1 MKLLKIDYLFLLFI
15 FAISSLFV
23 LELFLFPGRPATF
36 DANTHITTL
45 AQFSQA
51 IKSGDFPIV
60 WLNNFANYGLPVGI
74 FTHQLTNYVG
84 GTITL
89 LTQNPVLTYNIL
101 VFIAIFL
108 SGVFLYLFLR
118 LYFKPLSSF
127 LGVFI
132 FTFTQYRIFDIYVR
146 GAMPEV
152 FSGIFLPL
160 ILISLYSLIVKRKT
174 YAFFLI
180 SLFIAGLTLNHPMML
195 VVYSILFIPYLFF
208 LLFTNNLSK
217 MLRTKLLIITASSML
232 LGLLI
237 SSYYVLPLNLEL
249 KYFYNGLGG
258 NHLIQSSYLSLSS
271 FFITRWNYFLRG
283 DIIQFGLLETLILIS
298 GFLYYFYKK
307 LIQKSKENLK
317 FLELILFLSVLI
329 IFFTTPF
336 SNFLYEKVFFL
347 NSLQFPSRFLS
358 SLIILPPIL
367 IAYFYDKFPK
377 KIFLLL
383 IVILVCI
390 FSFPQIYGKDFTAY
404 PLSSYYFSKENA
416 YSVMMNTIWTGK
428 TEDYP
433 DKNPQGEIISGKGK
447 IINETLKNSSRRYT
461 VDASTS
467 LTMVDHTFY
476 FPGWNVYVDGVKTNI
491 EYQNPKYRGVITY
504 QVSQGKHFVYLVFQ
518 DTKVRLLGK
527 ILSVAALIL
536 LFGLFFF
543 RNKISK
549 LIKL

>member
-1 MKLLKIDYLFLLFI
+1 
-15 FAISSLFV
+15 
-23 LELFLFPGRPATF
+23 
-36 DANTHITTL
+36 
-45 AQFSQA
+45 
-51 IKSGDFPIV
+51 
-60 WLNNFANYGLPVGI
+60 
-74 FTHQLTNYVG
+74 
-84 GTITL
+84 
-89 LTQNPVLTYNIL
+89 
-101 VFIAIFL
+101 
-108 SGVFLYLFLR
+108 
-118 LYFKPLSSF
+118 
-127 LGVFI
+127 
-132 FTFTQYRIFDIYVR
+132 
-146 GAMPEV
+146 
-152 FSGIFLPL
+152 
-160 ILISLYSLIVKRKT
+160 
-174 YAFFLI
+174 
-180 SLFIAGLTLNHPMML
+180 
-195 VVYSILFIPYLFF
+195 
-208 LLFTNNLSK
+208 
-217 MLRTKLLIITASSML
+217 ML

-336 SNFLYEKVFFL
+336 SNFFYERIFFL

-358 SLIILPPIL
+358 SLVILPPIL

-377 KIFLLL
+377 KMFFLL
-383 IVILVCI
+383 IVIMVCI
-390 FSFPQIYGKDFTAY
+390 FSFPQIYGKNFTAY
-404 PLSSYYFSKENA
+404 PLNSYYSSKENL
-416 YSVMMNTIWTGK
+416 YLVTMNTIWTGT

-447 IINETLKNSSRRYT
+447 IIAETLKNSSRIYT
-461 VDASTS
+461 IDATTS

-476 FPGWNVYVDGVKTNI
+476 FPGWNVYVDGIKTNI

-504 QVSQGKHFVYLVFQ
+504 LVPAGKHSIYLVFQ

-527 ILSVAALIL
+527 ILSATSLIL
-536 LFGLFFF
+536 FIGLFFF